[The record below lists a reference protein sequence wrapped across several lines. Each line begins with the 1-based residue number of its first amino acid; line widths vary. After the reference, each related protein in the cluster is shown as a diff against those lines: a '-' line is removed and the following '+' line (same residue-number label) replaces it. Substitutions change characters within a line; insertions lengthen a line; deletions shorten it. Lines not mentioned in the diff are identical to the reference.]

1 MRPALARTRPDRS
14 FERLYRRHVGDVY
27 RYALAVLRSR
37 PDAEDVTRT
46 TFVNAYRAFQSGGRP
61 AEAQGW
67 LITIAHSVCRQR
79 FPQIAPASPEIA
91 FEDEALTVEDVRRA
105 LNQLAFD
112 ERTALIMR
120 EVEGR
125 TYAEIAEILDL
136 STSAVETLIF
146 CARWALRE
154 LLETSLTCAQAQL
167 SISRQLDGQ
176 VGRTE
181 RAALRAHL
189 RRCAN
194 CSTFARRQRTQ
205 RKALRALASVP
216 LPDTLSSFA
225 TPGT

>member
-1 MRPALARTRPDRS
+1 MRPVLARTRPDRS

-27 RYALAVLRSR
+27 RYALAVLPSR
-37 PDAEDVTRT
+37 RDAEDVTRT

-61 AEAQGW
+61 ASAQGW

-79 FPQIAPASPEIA
+79 FPRIPGLPETA
-91 FEDEALTVEDVRRA
+91 LEEDALTVEDVRRA

-112 ERTALIMR
+112 ERAALVMR

-125 TYAEIAEILDL
+125 TYAEIAEVLDL
-136 STSAVETLIF
+136 SPGAVETLIF
-146 CARWALRE
+146 CARWAFRE
-154 LLETSLTCAQAQL
+154 LLETSLGCGQAQL

-181 RAALRAHL
+181 RALLRTHL
-189 RRCAN
+189 RQCAE
-194 CSTFARRQRTQ
+194 CSTFACRQRAQ